1 MNSQRNQVRWT
12 LVGASAAGLACL
24 ALFAAGP
31 QAAPLKVKEKGA
43 SGNEIE
49 FRSAVFEA
57 GSVTAIV
64 VPNGGLDGDGEPLVL
79 ITALVEVEILFPDR
93 ARAVTQKYPVIKVLR
108 QKDMDH
114 FPGPLEMVNSDNE
127 IPYLLLDDADQEKG
141 LAQIRQAYE
150 EGLELQKQQNAPGQ
164 E

>member
-1 MNSQRNQVRWT
+1 
-12 LVGASAAGLACL
+12 
-24 ALFAAGP
+24 
-31 QAAPLKVKEKGA
+31 
-43 SGNEIE
+43 
-49 FRSAVFEA
+49 
-57 GSVTAIV
+57 
-64 VPNGGLDGDGEPLVL
+64 
-79 ITALVEVEILFPDR
+79 
-93 ARAVTQKYPVIKVLR
+93 AVTQKYPVIKVLR